1 MSRIRILFRTI
12 FTEIIKI
19 LNFRVS
25 VGAKIT
31 LPYGFLAL
39 IVSLGGAFLITQI
52 LISSIEQRFDNLL
65 AETKEIAADFVVQ
78 EENQLL
84 ENLRLIGFLDG
95 LDRLIQAENAE
106 NIREALLPIAYNN
119 TLDFVSILNAEG
131 ISLLSL
137 RRDLSNPIP
146 RYVNERGSSAFVDI
160 GAVRN
165 VIDRR
170 IDEKGDKFVEL
181 VSLGEEAYLII
192 TGPVKDDSGNLNGV
206 VVIGKAVRSL
216 INEIRA
222 QTLSQV
228 TIYNFDGT
236 ILSSTLNEPP
246 SIDSQIAAQ
255 IQANQDQETVNRSF
269 SINDIGYKE
278 NLSMWEVR
286 DRADFGVLGIA
297 SQTKYLTDTTVAT
310 RQNIFVLVTLTLF
323 LILIVGITIARL
335 ITRPIHNL
343 RDAALEVSAGNLQVY
358 VDPLGDDEIAL
369 LTTTFN
375 SMVQSLDASK
385 KELVLAYDKTL
396 EGWAK
401 ALELRDQE
409 TEGHTRRVTDLTLKL
424 AKAYGIDGAELENIR
439 RGALLHDMGKVGV
452 SDNILLKPGRLTDEE
467 FEEIKKHPVYASEML
482 SEISF
487 LKDAIDIPY
496 CHHEKWD
503 GSGYPR
509 GLKGEEIPLAAR
521 LFCIAD
527 VWDAITSDRPYRK
540 AMSFDKAVE
549 IIVDGKGTHFEP
561 KIVDLFL
568 KTLE

>member
-170 IDEKGDKFVEL
+170 TDEKGDKFVEL